1 MAALVDPLAVDP
13 GALLRAAEN
22 SDLRVAESDA
32 AFPLLLFVW
41 PVQTLQFPRRTRVHS
56 RDELGSQQQH
66 LGPKYAANLGRSA
79 HVRNLRV
86 SGTVLYTRCCQ
97 DELLGTR
104 ESRPAAVTTD
114 EDS

>member
-1 MAALVDPLAVDP
+1 MAALVDPQAVDP

-66 LGPKYAANLGRSA
+66 LGPKYAALGPQCACAESQSQWYRFI
-79 HVRNLRV
+79 HKML
-86 SGTVLYTRCCQ
+86 SG
-97 DELLGTR
+97 
-104 ESRPAAVTTD
+104 
-114 EDS
+114 